1 MARNVALL
9 KASSRALPVV
19 LLLLAGA
26 LVATP
31 LGLGFST
38 GITKDNAGIEA
49 FGPFGCVA
57 CHGNTA
63 EHKFDALNQ
72 TNVRVSVVDAEGNPL
87 NGAYEA
93 HGLYTITIT
102 LDEQNAP
109 GAANHAGFNLR
120 AAAGKLSAVEG
131 QSQISDDATQATHVG
146 PGRTS
151 WQIGWEAPEE
161 GAAGFS
167 LFVNDVDG
175 SGSPDAGDQ
184 VYWIQFGFGDHDGAV
199 LGAAEEHEVH
209 FGITLQQYWIGLIAL
224 IGMIF
229 VMVAGFVY
237 LKFASPH
244 NTDAKDR

>member
-1 MARNVALL
+1 MALL
-9 KASSRALPVV
+9 KAPSRAVPVA

-38 GITKDNAGIEA
+38 GITSDNAGLDS

-63 EHKFDALNQ
+63 EHAFEALNQ
-72 TNVRVSVVDAEGNPL
+72 SNVRVDVADAEGQPL
-87 NGAYEA
+87 NGPYEA
-93 HGLYTITIT
+93 KGLYTITIT

-109 GAANHAGFNLR
+109 SAANHAGFNLR
-120 AAAGKLSAVEG
+120 AAAGKLSAVDG
-131 QSQISDDATQATHVG
+131 VSQVSGDGKQATHVG
-146 PGRTS
+146 PGLTS
-151 WQIGWEAPEE
+151 WQVGWEAPDA

-175 SGSPDAGDQ
+175 SGAPDAGDE
-184 VYWIQFGFGDHDGAV
+184 VYWLQFGFGDHEGAV

-229 VMVAGFVY
+229 VMAAGFVY
-237 LKFASPH
+237 LKFVNPH
-244 NTDAKDR
+244 NTDQKDR